1 MFRRLEDVLK
11 EMRVDDTFIQCIREF
26 SSICQYSYY
35 IRVEEHTDVLDLRGI
50 LRVDEELSDDEPEKY
65 YNKDSLNEV
74 LNDMLTSSMFD
85 KECIKSSYEGLDL
98 IVRLNQVRL
107 LESVK
112 DYIDAN
118 I

>member
-1 MFRRLEDVLK
+1 MFRKLEDVLK
-11 EMRVDDTFIQCIREF
+11 EMKVDNSFIQCIREF
-26 SSICQYSYY
+26 SAVCEYSYY
-35 IRVEEHTDVLDLRGI
+35 IRGEEFTDILDLRGI
-50 LRVDEELSDDEPEKY
+50 LRVDEELSDDEAEKY

-85 KECIKSSYEGLDL
+85 KERIKESYEGLDL
-98 IVRLNQVRL
+98 IIRLNQIRL